1 MFLGMIHCVSLN
13 WEIQKD
19 DITLFLEF
27 HILEI
32 LVSLKRIIS
41 KSDGVEGRELG
52 EVEEVETIYGTTC
65 REVCC

>member
-19 DITLFLEF
+19 DVTLFLEF

-32 LVSLKRIIS
+32 LVSLKRTIS
-41 KSDGVEGRELG
+41 GSDGAEARES
-52 EVEEVETIYGTTC
+52 
-65 REVCC
+65 